1 MIVFSISAME
11 NTPVV
16 KKSGVL
22 MPTFLDLAEEDL
34 FSAEQEISYDLEG
47 KLVSGGVLIS
57 GKISTV
63 VSGHCG
69 RCLAPVSLEL
79 SAENLQ
85 LFFEIEENQE
95 LLDVSEDVRAELLLN
110 LPMNPL
116 CSSDCRGLCH
126 VCGTDLNKSS
136 CKCSAEKNPAA
147 PSPWS
152 ALDDLKL

>member
-16 KKSGVL
+16 KKTGVL

-79 SAENLQ
+79 IAEICS
-85 LFFEIEENQE
+85 FFLRLRKIRNFWMF
-95 LLDVSEDVRAELLLN
+95 LKMSGLN
-110 LPMNPL
+110 
-116 CSSDCRGLCH
+116 CSSICR
-126 VCGTDLNKSS
+126 
-136 CKCSAEKNPAA
+136 
-147 PSPWS
+147 
-152 ALDDLKL
+152 